1 MSWPPNSAGH
11 ESSEQSLELLL
22 TLPSII
28 LFWNFFFSPD
38 FCSLSHQLSNWVS
51 SVKITLLVTNKITV
65 IISIWPWK
73 DPNKCSSSRL
83 DCLQTC
89 PVSSPP
95 VECEFCPTP
104 SFYKTGKSGERGE
117 QLQVGNRSQ
126 SATARLSQCLLCL
139 WDCLN
144 SSPDRD
150 VGLSELS
157 SWQRCGTVCT
167 LLLTEMW
174 DCLHSPLDGDVGHGV
189 CCLMIL

>member
-28 LFWNFFFSPD
+28 LFWNFFYSPD

-104 SFYKTGKSGERGE
+104 SFYKTGKSGERE
-117 QLQVGNRSQ
+117 SSSR
-126 SATARLSQCLLCL
+126 SATAPSRQQLGSLTVCFA
-139 WDCLN
+139 
-144 SSPDRD
+144 
-150 VGLSELS
+150 
-157 SWQRCGTVCT
+157 CGTVWT

-174 DCLHSPLDGDVGHGV
+174 DTEFVV
-189 CCLMIL
+189 